1 MDDRVMQKKC
11 DSEGGL
17 KAEKWWRTPWSVQ
30 AVVAKAEKEWG
41 NRNARRRSLALGRLE
56 REVLFAGEHPVRF
69 CASVLL
75 LLLVCAGLGLVLPE
89 DWFSPVWSSWQAS
102 EHLTHFSTL
111 WSVQATIAALV
122 YPIVIAF
129 VAVFL
134 QRRPFAEAFVH
145 LYILD
150 SGALASG
157 LSSLSL
163 VVVMAVQYVLLST
176 HGTAVLPLWVA
187 FDSAWFL
194 LNAVLTTYFLYRT
207 VEFLRPEVQ
216 SRLVS
221 RYTVNV
227 ALPRDVRRLYSFQ
240 VLARSQTKGWIPAPS
255 AYDEKTTEGPKVLL
269 SRFSTGRGESQGWL
283 EIREPSRLVDVRL
296 WMLRTVVSSW
306 MRAARRQLPPPVGGS
321 MPYRKSW
328 PVLTVPMSP
337 GMEYTQRL
345 SIASVESGPRLRRW
359 QLQLLRWAYV
369 FQPVRTERFGIGV
382 QAILSELEHDARA
395 AAAVPDNEAFE
406 RAYEALLGLHEVLLE
421 ACLVTN
427 EDDLQDSLALLPDV
441 GTFAERPLHEVW
453 SDSYRSVFTA
463 AIGSM
468 ERDTAPAR
476 RLCHLVQHL
485 DSTGLRSSPLQVRQH
500 VLRLPPLMMYLL
512 SLWWVR
518 RVEEQGVMEH
528 SAHQMVVLRAPTR
541 RVYDE
546 VVSTF
551 VGGWESARQVI
562 ADVPEGKDEFDWANA
577 ADLGRLHSAH
587 LHETARMLLAAVA
600 RGDQLAAEWLADV
613 LSKWWGP
620 FAFTN
625 EPFAIYGKTT
635 YLTLEH
641 LRLDWPAVC
650 DLLGIKEEDFRWR
663 EGKAVVQRAV
673 LLAALQNLWTDIRLL
688 VVELLFAWAAEN
700 SPPPSESLAVAV
712 AAGLLAGRQWRSGGE
727 QSEPLSQ
734 MGPAVFLD
742 ALSRQF
748 ASDGKWRSGYIGT
761 LDQFVSRIKDMERPD
776 MITSRVYSFSGADD
790 VASLTQETALLFA
803 FFSDGEWGPNEGLR
817 RQVDRW
823 FGRQYESVDI
833 LHTKVPTWVESL
845 ERLDEPH
852 RTLLGDVLRKVDKS
866 SDVSERVARA
876 VAGVR
881 SILEFIEGRRVEVL
895 AAEPVEPERLD
906 QLGRFA
912 SEKAFRK
919 ESGRFP
925 MQLFESVQYEDSP
938 LVDFTLTSRGVRK
951 GELTRTEM
959 DQRAGNEASFWA
971 ETMSRQ
977 VAAVVLRDVIG
988 ACQLSQIRVKDAAAY
1003 WAVLKAE
1010 AAGIAARGERPILL
1024 LDNATRP
1031 EWVWEWQHADYGAQK
1046 HSKPED
1052 LQVQR
1057 REGRGDGYVCD
1068 FNDIEI
1074 YVAPITPGQ
1083 SLLLPREV
1091 FDDVTFQQ
1099 FGDHRFVEAEVAE
1112 TENKLLVDLKMR
1124 FSRRVTVRA
1133 RPGFWLVYGAPSAS
1147 SSDQPLAV

>member
-1 MDDRVMQKKC
+1 MTQKG
-11 DSEGGL
+11 SP
-17 KAEKWWRTPWSVQ
+17 KAARWWRTPWSVQ
-30 AVVAKAEKEWG
+30 AVVAKAEKEWA
-41 NRNARRRSLALGRLE
+41 NQNARRRSLSLGRLE

-75 LLLVCAGLGLVLPE
+75 LLVACAGLGLALPQ
-89 DWFSPVWSSWQAS
+89 DWYSPVWSSWQAA

-111 WSVQATIAALV
+111 WAVQATLAALV

-163 VVVMAVQYVLLST
+163 VVVMAVQYLLLST
-176 HGTAVLPLWVA
+176 HGSAILPLWVA

-221 RYTVNV
+221 RYTVNI

-240 VLARSQTKGWIPAPS
+240 VLARSQTEGWIPAPS
-255 AYDEKTTEGPKVLL
+255 AYDEKAPEGPKVLL
-269 SRFSTGRGESQGWL
+269 SRFSMGRGEPQGWL
-283 EIREPSRLVDVRL
+283 DFQEPSRLANVRL
-296 WMLRTVVSSW
+296 WMLRAVVSSW
-306 MRAARRQLPPPVGGS
+306 MRAARRQAPPPVGGS
-321 MPYRKSW
+321 MLDRKRW

-345 SIASVESGPRLRRW
+345 SIASVESGPRLKRW

-369 FQPVRTERFGIGV
+369 FQKVRTERFGIGV
-382 QAILSELEHDARA
+382 RAILSELEHDARA

-406 RAYEALLGLHEVLLE
+406 RAYEALVGLHEMLLE

-427 EDDLQDSLALLPDV
+427 DDGQQDSLALLPDV
-441 GTFAERPLHEVW
+441 GTFAERQLHEVW
-453 SDSYRSVFTA
+453 SDSYRSVFAA

-468 ERDTAPAR
+468 ERDTRPVR

-485 DSTGLRSSPLQVRQH
+485 DSTGLTSSPFQVRQH
-500 VLRLPPLMMYLL
+500 ALRLPPLMMYLL
-512 SLWWVR
+512 SQWWVQ

-551 VGGWESARQVI
+551 VGGWENARQAI
-562 ADVPEGKDEFDWANA
+562 ADVPEDKDEFDWATA
-577 ADLGRLHSAH
+577 ADLGRLHSTH

-600 RGDQLAAEWLADV
+600 RGDQMAAEWLADV

-625 EPFAIYGKTT
+625 EPFAVYGKTT

-641 LRLDWPAVC
+641 LRLDWAAVC
-650 DLLGIKEEDFRWR
+650 DLLGIQEEDFRW
-663 EGKAVVQRAV
+663 GDSKTAVQRAV
-673 LLAALQNLWTDIRLL
+673 LIAALHNLWTDIRLL
-688 VVELLFAWAAEN
+688 VVELLLAWAAEK
-700 SPPPSESLAVAV
+700 SPPPAESLAVAV
-712 AAGLLAGRQWRSGGE
+712 ATGLLTGRQWRSGGE

-734 MGPAVFLD
+734 MGPAAFLD

-748 ASDGKWRSGYIGT
+748 ASDGEWRSGYIGT

-776 MITSRVYSFSGADD
+776 MVTSRVYSFSGADD
-790 VASLTQETALLFA
+790 VASLTREQAVLLA
-803 FFSDGEWGPNEGLR
+803 FFSDADWGPSEKLR
-817 RQVDRW
+817 RQVEAW
-823 FGRQYESVDI
+823 FAKRYERVDI
-833 LHTKVPTWVESL
+833 LRAKVPAWVDGLEKLDESRRML
-845 ERLDEPH
+845 LTEILEEAEKSTDVPERL
-852 RTLLGDVLRKVDKS
+852 
-866 SDVSERVARA
+866 ARA
-876 VAGVR
+876 TAGVK
-881 SILEFIEGRRVEVL
+881 SLVEFLESRRAEVL
-895 AAEPVEPERLD
+895 TAEPVDPERLE

-925 MQLFESVQYEDSP
+925 MQLFDAVHHVNAP

-977 VAAVVLRDVIG
+977 VAAVVLRDVIA
-988 ACQLSQIRVKDAAAY
+988 ACQLSEFQVTDAATY
-1003 WAVLKAE
+1003 WAVLRAE
-1010 AAGIAARGERPILL
+1010 AARIASRGERPILL

-1031 EWVWEWQHADYGAQK
+1031 EWVWDWQHADHGTQK

-1068 FNDIEI
+1068 FNDVEV
-1074 YVAPITPGQ
+1074 YVAPMALGQ
-1083 SLLLPREV
+1083 SLLLPKEAFEEV
-1091 FDDVTFQQ
+1091 SFQQ
-1099 FGDHRFVEAEVAE
+1099 FAEQRFVDAGVAE

-1124 FSRRVTVRA
+1124 FSRRTTVRP
-1133 RPGFWLVYGAPSAS
+1133 RPGFWLVYGARASTSPSE
-1147 SSDQPLAV
+1147 